1 MITMTTQTKA
11 IQIQEWGIFIADF
24 LQGPISTNDN
34 NENNSNVIFNLEDD
48 YIVYEGIRFDRS
60 SEDYF
65 NELNQEEVDFVL
77 VAKINDSVFYSK
89 GLKDIVIYN
98 IFNNRM
104 KNIIETIASVFVVE
118 SFEDWLDDMDN
129 TDWDYYGTDPIS
141 WVLSLMRMTNSEILA
156 ELKKYAKDN
165 ESEAYEKGFL
175 PDNEGVDV
183 REWSS
188 TLYDYFIKE

>member
-1 MITMTTQTKA
+1 M
-11 IQIQEWGIFIADF
+11 E
-24 LQGPISTNDN
+24 
-34 NENNSNVIFNLEDD
+34 
-48 YIVYEGIRFDRS
+48 
-60 SEDYF
+60 
-65 NELNQEEVDFVL
+65 
-77 VAKINDSVFYSK
+77 
-89 GLKDIVIYN
+89 
-98 IFNNRM
+98 
-104 KNIIETIASVFVVE
+104 
-118 SFEDWLDDMDN
+118 N

>member
-1 MITMTTQTKA
+1 MTMTTYQAKA
-11 IQIQEWGIFIADF
+11 IQVQEWGIFIADF

-34 NENNSNVIFNLEDD
+34 NENNSNVIFNLEED
-48 YIVYEGIRFDRS
+48 YIVYEGLRFDRS

-77 VAKINDSVFYSK
+77 VAKINNSVFYSK

-104 KNIIETIASVFVVE
+104 KNIIETIASTFVVE
-118 SFEDWLDDMDN
+118 SFEDWLDDMEN

-175 PDNEGVDV
+175 PNNEGVDV

>member
-1 MITMTTQTKA
+1 MITMTTYPTKS
-11 IQIQEWGIFIADF
+11 IQEWGIFIADF
-24 LQGPISTNDN
+24 LQGPISTNGN
-34 NENNSNVIFNLEDD
+34 NENNLNVIFNLEDD
-48 YIVYEGIRFDRS
+48 YIVFEGLRFDRS

-77 VAKINDSVFYSK
+77 VAKINNSVFYSK
-89 GLKDIVIYN
+89 GLKDIIIYN

-104 KNIIETIASVFVVE
+104 KNIIETIASTFVVE
-118 SFEDWLDDMDN
+118 SFEDWLNDMEN

>member
-1 MITMTTQTKA
+1 MTMTTYQAKA
-11 IQIQEWGIFIADF
+11 IQVQEWGIFIADF
-24 LQGPISTNDN
+24 LQGPILTNDN
-34 NENNSNVIFNLEDD
+34 NENNSNVIFNLEED
-48 YIVYEGIRFDRS
+48 YIVYEGLRFDRS

-77 VAKINDSVFYSK
+77 VAKINNSVFYSK

-104 KNIIETIASVFVVE
+104 KNIIETIASTFVVE
-118 SFEDWLDDMDN
+118 SFEDWLDDMEN
-129 TDWDYYGTDPIS
+129 TDWDYYGTDPFS

-175 PDNEGVDV
+175 PNNEGVDV

>member
-1 MITMTTQTKA
+1 MITMTTCPTKA
-11 IQIQEWGIFIADF
+11 IQEWGIFIADF
-24 LQGPISTNDN
+24 LQGPISTNSN

-48 YIVYEGIRFDRS
+48 YIVFEGLRFDRS

-77 VAKINDSVFYSK
+77 VAKINNSVFYSK

-104 KNIIETIASVFVVE
+104 KNIIETIASTFVVE
-118 SFEDWLDDMDN
+118 SFEDWLNDMEN

>member
-104 KNIIETIASVFVVE
+104 KNIIETIASTFVVE
-118 SFEDWLDDMDN
+118 SFEDWLDDMGN

>member
-156 ELKKYAKDN
+156 ELKKYAKRKRVVKH
-165 ESEAYEKGFL
+165 SL
-175 PDNEGVDV
+175 
-183 REWSS
+183 
-188 TLYDYFIKE
+188 

>member
-1 MITMTTQTKA
+1 MITMTTCPTKA
-11 IQIQEWGIFIADF
+11 IQEWGVFIADF
-24 LQGPISTNDN
+24 LQGSISTNSN

-48 YIVYEGIRFDRS
+48 YIVFEGLRFDRS

-77 VAKINDSVFYSK
+77 VAKINNSVFYSK
-89 GLKDIVIYN
+89 GLKDVVIYN

-104 KNIIETIASVFVVE
+104 KNIIETIASAFVVE
-118 SFEDWLDDMDN
+118 SFEDWLDDMEN

-156 ELKKYAKDN
+156 ELKKYAKEN

>member
-1 MITMTTQTKA
+1 MITMTTYPTKS
-11 IQIQEWGIFIADF
+11 IQEWGIFIADF
-24 LQGPISTNDN
+24 LQGSISTNSN

-48 YIVYEGIRFDRS
+48 YIVFEGLRFDRS

-77 VAKINDSVFYSK
+77 VAKINNSVFYSK
-89 GLKDIVIYN
+89 GLKDVVIYN

-104 KNIIETIASVFVVE
+104 KNIIETIASAFVVE
-118 SFEDWLDDMDN
+118 SFEDWLDDMEN

-156 ELKKYAKDN
+156 ELKKYAKEN

>member
-1 MITMTTQTKA
+1 MTMTTYQAKA
-11 IQIQEWGIFIADF
+11 IQVQEWGIFIADF
-24 LQGPISTNDN
+24 LQGPILTNDN
-34 NENNSNVIFNLEDD
+34 NENNSNVIFNLEED
-48 YIVYEGIRFDRS
+48 YIVYEGLRFDRS

-77 VAKINDSVFYSK
+77 VAKINNSVFYSK

-104 KNIIETIASVFVVE
+104 KNIIETIASTFVVE
-118 SFEDWLDDMDN
+118 SFEDWLDDMEN

-175 PDNEGVDV
+175 PNNEGVDV

>member
-1 MITMTTQTKA
+1 MITMTTYQTKA
-11 IQIQEWGIFIADF
+11 IQEWGIFIADF

-77 VAKINDSVFYSK
+77 VAKINNSVFYSK

-104 KNIIETIASVFVVE
+104 KNIIETIASTFVVE
-118 SFEDWLDDMDN
+118 SFEDWLDDMEN

>member
-1 MITMTTQTKA
+1 MTMTTYQAKA
-11 IQIQEWGIFIADF
+11 IQVQEWGIFIADF
-24 LQGPISTNDN
+24 LQGPISTNSN

-48 YIVYEGIRFDRS
+48 YIFFEGLRFDRS

-77 VAKINDSVFYSK
+77 VAKINNSVFYSK
-89 GLKDIVIYN
+89 GLKDVVIYN

-104 KNIIETIASVFVVE
+104 KNIIETIASAFVVE
-118 SFEDWLDDMDN
+118 SFEDWLDDMEN

-156 ELKKYAKDN
+156 ELKKYAKEN

>member
-1 MITMTTQTKA
+1 MITMTTNQTSA
-11 IQIQEWGIFIADF
+11 IQEWGTFIADF

-34 NENNSNVIFNLEDD
+34 NENNSNVIFNLEED

-77 VAKINDSVFYSK
+77 VAKINNSVFYSK

-104 KNIIETIASVFVVE
+104 KNIIETIASTFVVE
-118 SFEDWLDDMDN
+118 SFEDWLDDMEN

-175 PDNEGVDV
+175 PNNEGVDV

>member
-1 MITMTTQTKA
+1 MTMTTYQAKA
-11 IQIQEWGIFIADF
+11 IQVQEWGIFIADF
-24 LQGPISTNDN
+24 LQGPISTNSN

-48 YIVYEGIRFDRS
+48 YIVFEGLRFDRS

-77 VAKINDSVFYSK
+77 VAKINNSVFYSK

-104 KNIIETIASVFVVE
+104 KNIIETIASTFVVE
-118 SFEDWLDDMDN
+118 SFEDWLNDMEN

>member
-1 MITMTTQTKA
+1 MTMTTYQAKA
-11 IQIQEWGIFIADF
+11 IQVQEWGIFIADF
-24 LQGPISTNDN
+24 LQGSISTNDN
-34 NENNSNVIFNLEDD
+34 NENNSNVIFNLEED
-48 YIVYEGIRFDRS
+48 YIVYEGLRFDRS

-104 KNIIETIASVFVVE
+104 KNIIETIASTFVVE
-118 SFEDWLDDMDN
+118 SFEDWLDDMGN

>member
-1 MITMTTQTKA
+1 MITMTTNQTSA
-11 IQIQEWGIFIADF
+11 IQEWGTFIADF

-34 NENNSNVIFNLEDD
+34 NENNSNVIFNLEED

-65 NELNQEEVDFVL
+65 NELNQEDVDFVL
-77 VAKINDSVFYSK
+77 VVKINNSVFYSK

-104 KNIIETIASVFVVE
+104 KNIIETIASTFVVE
-118 SFEDWLDDMDN
+118 SFEDWLNDMEN

>member
-1 MITMTTQTKA
+1 MTMTTYQAKA
-11 IQIQEWGIFIADF
+11 IQVQEWGIFIADF

-34 NENNSNVIFNLEDD
+34 NENNSNVIFNLEED
-48 YIVYEGIRFDRS
+48 YIVYERLRFDRS

-77 VAKINDSVFYSK
+77 VAKINNSVFYSK

-104 KNIIETIASVFVVE
+104 KNIIETIASTFVVE
-118 SFEDWLDDMDN
+118 SFEDWLDDMEN

-175 PDNEGVDV
+175 PNNEGVDV

>member
-1 MITMTTQTKA
+1 MITMTTYPTKS
-11 IQIQEWGIFIADF
+11 IQEWGIFIADF
-24 LQGPISTNDN
+24 LQGPISTNGN

-48 YIVYEGIRFDRS
+48 YIVFEGLRFDRS

-77 VAKINDSVFYSK
+77 VAKINNSVFYSK
-89 GLKDIVIYN
+89 GLKDIIIYN

-104 KNIIETIASVFVVE
+104 KNIIETIASTFVVE
-118 SFEDWLDDMDN
+118 SFEDWLNDMEN

>member
-1 MITMTTQTKA
+1 MTMTTYQAKA
-11 IQIQEWGIFIADF
+11 IQVQEWGIFIADF

-34 NENNSNVIFNLEDD
+34 NENNSNVIFNLEED
-48 YIVYEGIRFDRS
+48 YIVYEGLRFDRS

-77 VAKINDSVFYSK
+77 VAKINNSVFYSK

-104 KNIIETIASVFVVE
+104 KNIIETIASTFVVE
-118 SFEDWLDDMDN
+118 SFEDWLDDMEN

>member
-1 MITMTTQTKA
+1 MLTTTTYQTKA
-11 IQIQEWGIFIADF
+11 IQEWGFFIADF
-24 LQGPISTNDN
+24 LQGPISTSDN
-34 NENNSNVIFNLEDD
+34 NENNSNVIFNLEED

-104 KNIIETIASVFVVE
+104 KNIIETIASTFVVE
-118 SFEDWLDDMDN
+118 SFEDWLDDMEN

>member
-1 MITMTTQTKA
+1 MTMTTYQAKA
-11 IQIQEWGIFIADF
+11 IQVQEWGIFIADF
-24 LQGPISTNDN
+24 LQGPISTNSN

-48 YIVYEGIRFDRS
+48 YIFFEGLRFDRS

-77 VAKINDSVFYSK
+77 VAKINNSVFYSK
-89 GLKDIVIYN
+89 GLKDVVIYN

-104 KNIIETIASVFVVE
+104 KNIIETIASAFVVE
-118 SFEDWLDDMDN
+118 SFEDWLDDMEN

-156 ELKKYAKDN
+156 ELKKYAKEN
-165 ESEAYEKGFL
+165 ESEAYEEGFL

>member
-1 MITMTTQTKA
+1 MTMTTYQAKS
-11 IQIQEWGIFIADF
+11 IQVQEWGIFIADF

-34 NENNSNVIFNLEDD
+34 NENNSNVIFNIEED

-65 NELNQEEVDFVL
+65 NELNQEDVDFVL
-77 VAKINDSVFYSK
+77 VVKINNSVFYSK
-89 GLKDIVIYN
+89 GLKDIVIYK

-104 KNIIETIASVFVVE
+104 KNIIETIASTFVVE
-118 SFEDWLDDMDN
+118 SFEDWLNDMEN

>member
-1 MITMTTQTKA
+1 MTMTTYQAKA
-11 IQIQEWGIFIADF
+11 IQVQEWGVFIADF

-34 NENNSNVIFNLEDD
+34 NENNSNVIFNLEED
-48 YIVYEGIRFDRS
+48 YIVYEGLRFDRS

-77 VAKINDSVFYSK
+77 VAKINNSVFYSK

-104 KNIIETIASVFVVE
+104 KNIIETIASTFVVE
-118 SFEDWLDDMDN
+118 SFEDWLDDMEN

>member
-1 MITMTTQTKA
+1 MITMTTNQTSA
-11 IQIQEWGIFIADF
+11 IQEWGTFIADF

-34 NENNSNVIFNLEDD
+34 NENNSNVIFNLEED

-77 VAKINDSVFYSK
+77 VVKINNSVFYSK

-104 KNIIETIASVFVVE
+104 KNIIETIASTFVVE
-118 SFEDWLDDMDN
+118 SFEDWLDDMEN

-165 ESEAYEKGFL
+165 ESKAYEKGFL